1 MFECRVST
9 SHRLIVCCC
18 DGFCD
23 SLVAEALAW
32 LWRRRYLAV
41 ATPFPCRS
49 PPSWFGATP
58 AWHWPCCVWLQVTLA
73 VLQFFDFYPTPSHQ
87 AGWAAPFPFFVPLAY
102 VDYQPLPWPYAP
114 GSLSAHHLFVEMR
127 PWGCSC
133 GCECNC
139 SLDRLSRS
147 WFASVSPVRRAL
159 LPPEHADASLRVL
172 ISCFSGS
179 SILCPLIC
187 LDSLHLFIC
196 SGVVLIYD
204 AMPLSHRNNRE
215 WRQDQ
220 IKLLTLTY
228 YCCHWNKHEWRQDQL
243 NYWFPFFCCCP
254 HLRFPLCFLCVFF
267 RFVCIDCPAAML
279 LLDFMASDLWYVIC
293 VYV

>member
-1 MFECRVST
+1 MCLCR
-9 SHRLIVCCC
+9 
-18 DGFCD
+18 
-23 SLVAEALAW
+23 A
-32 LWRRRYLAV
+32 
-41 ATPFPCRS
+41 
-49 PPSWFGATP
+49 
-58 AWHWPCCVWLQVTLA
+58 
-73 VLQFFDFYPTPSHQ
+73 
-87 AGWAAPFPFFVPLAY
+87 
-102 VDYQPLPWPYAP
+102 
-114 GSLSAHHLFVEMR
+114 
-127 PWGCSC
+127 
-133 GCECNC
+133 CECSC
-139 SLDRLSRS
+139 SLDRLFRS
-147 WFASVSPVRRAL
+147 WFALPSPVGRAL
-159 LPPEHADASLRVL
+159 LPWKLADTPLRV
-172 ISCFSGS
+172 SMSSFSGS
-179 SILCPLIC
+179 SILCPL
-187 LDSLHLFIC
+187 F
-196 SGVVLIYD
+196 VLILHIRWSIQVLTYD